1 METST
6 IEVVNSIS
14 DEAFRKHYLL
24 RQKPLLIKGLT
35 QKAPAG
41 KKWTLDYIS
50 KVCGD
55 VTVDLYDNSNKNEA
69 SAFTKPDLQ
78 MKFGDYI
85 TNISKDQPGT
95 LRMFLFNMFKKK
107 PELRADFPCP
117 SLMQGVLGRMG
128 FMFFGAKGVNVR
140 IHQDMDMSNVLLT
153 QFYGRKKVVLI
164 APEYSDLLY
173 KLPLNTH
180 SLVNLD
186 QPDYKKYP
194 GLAYLKSY
202 ECVLEPGDSL
212 FMPSGY
218 WHYIT
223 YLDGGFSVS
232 YRKMALGLRAKLR
245 GLLNVFVYMPLD
257 KVLNFVIGKNW
268 LRYKENKAVQRASRV
283 IARKKLEELESRGF
297 STLENQESR
306 TWNQG

>member
-1 METST
+1 MKTRT

-14 DEAFRKHYLL
+14 NEAFRNRYLL
-24 RQKPLLIKGLT
+24 PQKPVVIKGLT
-35 QKAPAG
+35 EQAPAG
-41 KKWTLDYIS
+41 KKWTLDYI
-50 KVCGD
+50 KEVCGD
-55 VTVDLYDNSNKNEA
+55 VKVDVFDNANKNEA
-69 SAFTKPDLQ
+69 TAFTKPDLQ
-78 MKFGDYI
+78 MNFRDYVA
-85 TNISKDQPGT
+85 NISRPEPST

-117 SLMQGVLGRMG
+117 SLMKGVLGRMG
-128 FMFFGAKGVNVR
+128 FMFFGAQGVKVR

-180 SLVNLD
+180 ALVDLD
-186 QPDYKKYP
+186 SPDYKKYP
-194 GLAYLKSY
+194 GLEYIETL

-223 YLDGGFSVS
+223 YMDGGFSVS
-232 YRKMALGLRAKLR
+232 YRKMALDVKTKLQ
-245 GLLNVFVYMPLD
+245 GFINVFVYMPLD
-257 KVLNFVIGKNW
+257 KLLHYSFGKRW
-268 LRYKENKAVQRASRV
+268 FSYKEEVARRRAQKAMARIKLQRVEQKIGRVQGV
-283 IARKKLEELESRGF
+283 
-297 STLENQESR
+297 
-306 TWNQG
+306 

>member
-1 METST
+1 MKTRA

-14 DEAFRKHYLL
+14 DEQFRNNYLL
-24 RQKPLLIKGLT
+24 PQKPLVIKGLT
-35 QKAPAG
+35 QQSPAG
-41 KKWTLDYIS
+41 KKWTIDYI
-50 KVCGD
+50 KRVCGD
-55 VTVDLYDNSNKNEA
+55 VMVDVFDNANKNEA
-69 SAFTKPDLQ
+69 TAFTKPDLQ
-78 MKFGDYI
+78 MKFSEYVNDI
-85 TNISKDQPGT
+85 TRDEPST

-117 SLMQGVLGRMG
+117 SLMRGILGRMG
-128 FMFFGAKGVNVR
+128 FMFFGAKGINVR

-180 SLVNLD
+180 ALVDLD
-186 QPDYKKYP
+186 RPDYHKYP
-194 GLAYLKSY
+194 GLAYIETM

-232 YRKMALGLRAKLR
+232 YRKMALDVNTKIR
-245 GLLNVFVYMPLD
+245 GFLNVFVYMPLD
-257 KVLNFVIGKNW
+257 KLLHFVMGKNW
-268 LRYKENKAVQRASRV
+268 LTYKERVARRRARRAIAHLKLQQMEQRTSV
-283 IARKKLEELESRGF
+283 LQS
-297 STLENQESR
+297 
-306 TWNQG
+306 